1 MGQRPPDGRGSVL
14 RATWLIDLREV
25 SVNVDEVTIE
35 RYAKAYIFFLIGAV
49 LFTNKSSDEIQML
62 YIILLDQPWERIE
75 SYSWGS
81 RASTYLYRSLC
92 RALKSNAKDI
102 SRPLVLFQVSTLN
115 YFKSNH

>member
-35 RYAKAYIFFLIGAV
+35 RYAKAY
-49 LFTNKSSDEIQML
+49 LFYMIVVALFADKSTCEIQML
-62 YIILLDQPWERIE
+62 YITLLDQPWERIE

-81 RASTYLYRSLC
+81 GALAYLYRSL
-92 RALKSNAKDI
+92 KSVQEI

-115 YFKSNH
+115 YLKSNN